1 MFVYRSQTENKR
13 SRSYVKSC
21 VITSTIT
28 SFLDAARRFW
38 RTLDRALPYRLPRG
52 RRCGICVMSRK
63 HTTIIIHYKYAAL
76 AKRERK
82 REREE
87 QKVKYSPW
95 NREKEHAC
103 RRRRRRTST
112 LHAPRKY
119 YPSHVFDV
127 LVSSL
132 FFLLVSQL
140 ILPPSFLFLR
150 FPLSRFIWFF
160 QTHVPRLSHAIAL
173 YYRHC
178 ASFSFSLFQPT
189 LIFLPCFAHQSHRIL
204 LVFFSFVVCSS
215 FSLSHSLVNIYLS
228 YFLLLQGRLTLTFL
242 TKLTG
247 SWAPSVVTGSVER
260 PTGSIASFC
269 FPALLICPA
278 TPMPQGDAR

>member
-63 HTTIIIHYKYAAL
+63 HT
-76 AKRERK
+76 
-82 REREE
+82 
-87 QKVKYSPW
+87 W

-260 PTGSIASFC
+260 PTGSISSFC